1 MEING
6 INRPIFVVGA
16 SRSGTELMRS
26 ILNQHPSVSIST
38 ETHYFDDLRV
48 KLKGHEQR
56 GLTEQEAY
64 RCEVYFRTAMHRRYG
79 HRSEPANLSLSQ
91 QALCGT
97 AAMIELVPTHSSK
110 RFVASMPNRTEQ
122 IGGGK
127 KHRVTFSAYQ
137 RSCAPILES
146 QIICMIKDPRAVIA
160 SYRDWK
166 QFSGTDIEK
175 EPERKEPLQ
184 EEERRVRRS
193 YNILIACLL
202 WSGSIWAA
210 LEGKKRFTSEHVFI
224 QRYEDLISDPES
236 ALKLLTAWLSLDPH
250 PAMLDVP
257 LTIVLSHPLDAP
269 LDFRDS
275 SLIGG
280 GRSLA
285 SMRFL
290 RHPNQLRTPYELW
303 ALRARPHRH
312 PSWPTSMGILEATKR
327 DNECCRCQSL
337 SHWCSWPVPLP
348 YLHKHGCFRDHHV
361 DEHESES
368 DSTGV
373 EARVLRLAL

>member
-26 ILNQHPSVSIST
+26 ILNQHPSVRIST

-91 QALCGT
+91 QALRGT
-97 AAMIELVPTHSSK
+97 TAMIGTGADAFFEAFCRLDAQQNGADRWGEKTPRHIFCLPEIM
-110 RFVASMPNRTEQ
+110 R
-122 IGGGK
+122 
-127 KHRVTFSAYQ
+127 AYPG
-137 RSCAPILES
+137 A
-146 QIICMIKDPRAVIA
+146 QIICMVRDPRAVIA

-166 QFSGTDIEK
+166 QLSGTDIEK

-210 LEGKKRFTSEHVFI
+210 LEGKKRFTCEHVFI

-257 LTIVLSHPLDAP
+257 LINSSFASFGCSAGFSRQFIDRWRTKLSQHEIAVIQTSCARPMSYGHYELDPIGTPLGPILWEYLKLPSAIINATVANRSRIGALGP
-269 LDFRDS
+269 YLYRRIRFV
-275 SLIGG
+275 IGG
-280 GRSLA
+280 LIEGKDL
-285 SMRFL
+285 F
-290 RHPNQLRTPYELW
+290 Q
-303 ALRARPHRH
+303 
-312 PSWPTSMGILEATKR
+312 I
-327 DNECCRCQSL
+327 
-337 SHWCSWPVPLP
+337 
-348 YLHKHGCFRDHHV
+348 
-361 DEHESES
+361 
-368 DSTGV
+368 
-373 EARVLRLAL
+373 